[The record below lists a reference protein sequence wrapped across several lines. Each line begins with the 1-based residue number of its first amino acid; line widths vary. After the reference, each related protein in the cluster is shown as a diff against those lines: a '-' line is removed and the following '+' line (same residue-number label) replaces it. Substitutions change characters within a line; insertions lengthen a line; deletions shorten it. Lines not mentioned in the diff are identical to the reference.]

1 MSNTLNLKIENLPAF
16 NKKLNAHLKKNLV
29 KQHITRATR
38 LVLNTAKKSIMS
50 GGSGIEYS
58 KYQPKRTHRASAAG
72 QPPANDT
79 GFLVSQITMKVKS
92 NSNGSV
98 EGSIIS
104 AAPYSKALEF
114 GTTTMQARP
123 FMQPALKRNERKI
136 KALFQK
142 GILK

>member
-1 MSNTLNLKIENLPAF
+1 MSIDLKIDNLSAF
-16 NKKLNAHLKKNLV
+16 NKNLKSHLKNNLV
-29 KQHITRATR
+29 KQYITRGTR
-38 LVLNTAKKSIMS
+38 LVMNTAKKSIMS

>member
-1 MSNTLNLKIENLPAF
+1 MSIDLKIDNLSAF
-16 NKKLNAHLKKNLV
+16 NKNLKSHLKNNLV
-29 KQHITRATR
+29 KQYITRGTR
-38 LVLNTAKKSIMS
+38 LVMNTAKKSIMS

-92 NSNGSV
+92 NRDGSV

-123 FMQPALKRNERKI
+123 FMHPALKKNERKI

>member
-1 MSNTLNLKIENLPAF
+1 MSIDLKIDNLGSF
-16 NKKLNAHLKKNLV
+16 NKKLNAHLKNNLV
-29 KQHITRATR
+29 KQYITRGTI
-38 LVLNTAKKSIMS
+38 LVMNTAKKSIMS

-58 KYQPKRTHRASAAG
+58 KYQPRRTHRASAAG

-79 GFLVSQITMKVKS
+79 GFLVSQITMTVKS
-92 NSNGSV
+92 KSNGSV

-114 GTTTMQARP
+114 GTTNMMARP
-123 FMQPALKRNERKI
+123 FMHPALKKNERKI
-136 KALFQK
+136 KAMFKK